1 MTDDEAQIRAFL
13 EQMKDAHKDQVEGV
27 QLPDGTVDH
36 VKALMREGDV
46 DTIVFMLKLGYLMG
60 LQAGFAIVH
69 GADDD
74 DEDSGR
80 DPSGPLEA

>member
-27 QLPDGTVDH
+27 QLPDGTVEH
-36 VKALMREGDV
+36 VEALIRDGDA

-60 LQAGFAIVH
+60 LQAGFAIAQ
-69 GADDD
+69 GEDDGD
-74 DEDSGR
+74 AGP